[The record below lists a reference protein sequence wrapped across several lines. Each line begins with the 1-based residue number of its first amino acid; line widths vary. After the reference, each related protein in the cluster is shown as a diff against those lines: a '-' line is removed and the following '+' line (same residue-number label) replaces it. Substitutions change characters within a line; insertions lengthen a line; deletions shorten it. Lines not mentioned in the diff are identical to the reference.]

1 MTGPTVGGSTSRRTF
16 LAFLGAG
23 AALTAG
29 GGVLA
34 GCSSGNKGGSG
45 TGRAETVDKLAGLLP
60 AYMAFDGV
68 KPDLPAAPGGTPG
81 FTKYPTSLVR
91 GVPEKAVASGKEVTA
106 MTPLWAPLPPGLG
119 NNSFYDANNE
129 RIGAPVKF
137 NIVNGMDYGTKLGT
151 LLAAGNVPDLVCIPG
166 WEIQKL
172 TRFEQAQD
180 KLFEDLTPYLA
191 GDKVAKYP
199 MLANLPTNAWAFS
212 VWNSQLKAIPF
223 PDIGLAWALF
233 YRKDL
238 LDKAG
243 LTPPKNVDDL
253 LALGKELTN
262 GKANRWAFGGVS
274 DELARAFGAPGKWRK
289 ESDGK
294 LVHKYETPEF
304 EESVAFTAKLFK
316 AGYVHPAVV
325 ANKDADQ
332 KPLFESGQMVI
343 RQDGTGAWKES
354 LQRQLAINPSF
365 DMQPV
370 MPFAHD
376 GGTPIVWAG
385 DPAGIFT
392 FVKKGLGEQRIA
404 ELLGVL
410 NYTAAPFGTEE
421 YHLYTY
427 GVEGKHY
434 TKEPSGAPK
443 LTALGNK
450 EAATTYT
457 FLGGRPSAITESQY
471 PSYVEGMHAW
481 QSECVKNREK
491 NLFEGIRV
499 EEPSKMAALYQPFD
513 DKLQDIYRGRRP
525 VSDLKAAVKE
535 WQNNG
540 GNAGRDFYAKV
551 LSDNG
556 R

>member
-1 MTGPTVGGSTSRRTF
+1 MTGTTAGGPTSRRTF

-23 AALTAG
+23 AALAAG
-29 GGVLA
+29 GGALA
-34 GCSSGNKGGSG
+34 GCSSKPASSGKGQ
-45 TGRAETVDKLAGLLP
+45 AETVDKLAGLLP
-60 AYMAFDGV
+60 AYMAFGSV
-68 KPDLPAAPGGTPG
+68 KPDLPGVNGSSPG

-91 GVPEKAVASGKEVTA
+91 AVPEKAVTSGKEVTA

-119 NNSFYDANNE
+119 NNSYYDANNE
-129 RIGAPVKF
+129 RIGAPVRF

-151 LLAAGNVPDLVCIPG
+151 VLAAGNVPDMICIPG
-166 WEIQKL
+166 WEIAKL
-172 TRFEQAQD
+172 SRFDQAVD

-191 GDKVAKYP
+191 GDKVSKYP

-223 PDIGLAWALF
+223 PSVGIAWILY

-243 LTPPKNVDDL
+243 VTPPQNADDFMK
-253 LALGKELTN
+253 LGKQLTN
-262 GKANRWAFGGVS
+262 ARANQWAFGGVN
-274 DELARAFGAPGKWRK
+274 DELARAYGAPGKWRK

-304 EESVAFTAKLFK
+304 EESVALTAKLYK

-325 ANKDADQ
+325 GNKDADQ
-332 KPLFESGQMVI
+332 KPLFEGGQILI
-343 RQDGTGAWKES
+343 RQDGTGTWAET
-354 LQRQLAINPSF
+354 LQRQQGNRSF
-365 DMQPV
+365 NMQAV
-370 MPFAHD
+370 KPFAHD

-392 FVKKGLGEQRIA
+392 FIKKGVGEQRIA
-404 ELLGVL
+404 ELLGVA
-410 NYTAAPFGTEE
+410 NYSSAPFGTEE
-421 YHLYTY
+421 FELSNN

-434 TKEPSGAPK
+434 TRAASGAPQ

-450 EAATTYT
+450 EVAATYT
-457 FLGGRPSAITESQY
+457 FLGGRPSAITQGQHEG
-471 PSYVEGMHAW
+471 YVEAMHAFEV
-481 QSECVKNREK
+481 ECANHREK

-499 EEPSKMAALYQPFD
+499 QEPSKMAALHTPFD
-513 DKLQDIYRGRRP
+513 DRLQDIYRGRRP

-540 GNAGRDFYAKV
+540 GNEGRDFYAKV